1 MLQHAWPQRFEAI
14 SWLGVWLRTGQS
26 PEVVKL
32 FKAKEGIESGRYL
45 VKDLSVRCERVDEE
59 VERRTMRRLISADA
73 HTHQRQL
80 ISIEH

>member
-1 MLQHAWPQRFEAI
+1 MFN
-14 SWLGVWLRTGQS
+14 
-26 PEVVKL
+26 
-32 FKAKEGIESGRYL
+32 AKEGNESGRYL

-73 HTHQRQL
+73 LSHQRQL